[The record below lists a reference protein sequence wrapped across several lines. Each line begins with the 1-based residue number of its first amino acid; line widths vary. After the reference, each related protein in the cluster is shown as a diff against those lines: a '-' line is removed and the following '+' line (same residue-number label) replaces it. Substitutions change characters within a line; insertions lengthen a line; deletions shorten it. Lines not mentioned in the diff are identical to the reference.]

1 MRSFAA
7 MLATNPRTC
16 LIGFLLFTL
25 SLTAT
30 LAESPNIGVCNGR
43 VADNLPLEA
52 DVVAFYNTNG
62 ITKMRIYDPNQFTL
76 QALKGTSIQLVLD
89 VPNGDIPSL
98 ASDATAW
105 VQTNI
110 LSYYPA
116 VQFRYIAVGN
126 EVGPN
131 DPVACSVLQAITNI
145 NNILAANNASS
156 VKATTAIKLD
166 LLGASYPPSAGA
178 FADSASPFIVPIV
191 QYLANNNA
199 PLLANVYP
207 YFAYVG
213 NPGQVDLKY
222 SIFGALGKTVV
233 QDGPY
238 RYSNL
243 FHAMLDSIFAALEKV
258 AAPNVQVVVS
268 ETGWPSAGGD
278 GATIDNAS
286 AYYLGVTNPIVTSGT
301 PKKPRQP
308 VETYLFAMFDENQKP
323 GAPSEQHFGLFT
335 PSKQAKY
342 PIKFT

>member
-1 MRSFAA
+1 MAHCRLTTIPIVSGILL
-7 MLATNPRTC
+7 MLFSLN
-16 LIGFLLFTL
+16 
-25 SLTAT
+25 LTAI
-30 LAESPNIGVCNGR
+30 LAQSRNIGVCNGR
-43 VADNLPLEA
+43 VADNLPPEA
-52 DVVAFYNTNG
+52 DVVAFYKTNG
-62 ITKMRIYDPNQFTL
+62 ITKMRIYDANQFTL
-76 QALKGTSIQLVLD
+76 QALKGTNIQLVLD

-126 EVGPN
+126 EIGPN
-131 DPVACSVLQAITNI
+131 DPVAPSVLQAITNI
-145 NNILAANNASS
+145 NTILAANNASS
-156 VKATTAIKLD
+156 VKATTSINLD
-166 LLGASYPPSAGA
+166 LLGTSYPPSAGA

-222 SIFGALGKTVV
+222 SIFGSLGKTVV

-238 RYSNL
+238 GYSNL
-243 FHAMLDSIFAALEKV
+243 FHAMLDSIYAALEKV

-286 AYYLGVTNPIVTSGT
+286 AYYLGVTNAVVTSGT
-301 PKKPRQP
+301 PKKPGQP
-308 VETYLFAMFDENQKP
+308 IETYLFAMFDENQKP
-323 GAPSEQHFGLFT
+323 GAPSEKHFGLFT
-335 PSKQAKY
+335 PGKQAKY
-342 PIKFT
+342 PVKFT